1 MLSEKTFKEG
11 LAEMEIAFDNFII
24 TEEKARVWY
33 KYCSYLKDNDFRK
46 KIKNC
51 IRGCRRTPTLADI
64 IDFRGYYVDEKL
76 EGDLLAQKQEKEWE
90 RYKGIEKIPVRSEKT
105 KIMTYRILKNVIPK
119 YKEKLK
125 EVKLESEG

>member
-1 MLSEKTFKEG
+1 MLSKEVFKRG
-11 LAEMEIAFDNFII
+11 LEEIQIAFDNFIM

-33 KYCSYLKDNDFRK
+33 KYASYLSDVDFKK

-76 EGDLLAQKQEKEWE
+76 ESDLLAQKQEKEWE
-90 RYKGIEKIPVRSEKT
+90 RYKKVEKIPLRSEKT
-105 KIMTYRILKNVIPK
+105 KIMTYNILKNVIPE
-119 YKEKLK
+119 YQEKLK
-125 EVKLESEG
+125 EEQK